1 VSVRACG
8 VLALGLLVVC
18 STSGCGGDSTL
29 AASSLAKRAE
39 AVQSLAAEGALLAG
53 DSAAGKTIGV
63 YRHEHAS
70 ELSSSAAKAAT
81 SLASASTT
89 SALEP
94 KLVRLRALAGRVT
107 SRLQRLED
115 ASTTESRVL
124 ARELQAAADASAKL
138 GNDLG

>member
-1 VSVRACG
+1 MRACSM
-8 VLALGLLVVC
+8 LACGLLVVC
-18 STSGCGGDSTL
+18 AATGCGGDSTL

-63 YRHEHAS
+63 YQREHAS
-70 ELSSSAAKAAT
+70 ELSSSASKAAS
-81 SLASASTT
+81 SLASARTT

-94 KLVRLRALAGRVT
+94 KLVRLRELAGRVT
-107 SRLQRLED
+107 SRLQRLAD

-124 ARELQAAADASAKL
+124 ARELQAAAHASAKL

>member
-1 VSVRACG
+1 
-8 VLALGLLVVC
+8 VLALLVVC
-18 STSGCGGDSTL
+18 VAAGCGGSNSRLT
-29 AASSLAKRAE
+29 ASSLAKRAE

-53 DSAAGKTIGV
+53 DSAAGRTTGV

-70 ELSSSAAKAAT
+70 ELSSSASKAAS

-94 KLVRLRALAGRVT
+94 KLARLRGLARRVA
-107 SRLQRLED
+107 SGLQRLGN

-124 ARELQAAADASAKL
+124 ARELQAAADASARL
-138 GNDLG
+138 GDELA